1 MPVASMPL
9 FGVNIMGVDSLEAK
23 LRFAVSPVIS
33 HQMSQN
39 QFKDVAD
46 DSDIT
51 AQTLAL
57 SGVRQMFDSVSTL
70 LLTM

>member
-1 MPVASMPL
+1 MPVAFMPL

-33 HQMSQN
+33 HQMSRN

-46 DSDIT
+46 DSDIMGRK
-51 AQTLAL
+51 LAL
-57 SGVRQMFDSVSTL
+57 SGV
-70 LLTM
+70 